1 MVIVDL
7 FQASAGLILLIFCA
21 DYLVRGAVSLA
32 HRLGLS
38 TLIIGLTV
46 VALGTSAPEF
56 VTTLSAA
63 LNGAPE
69 MAVGNVVGSNMA
81 NLLLV
86 LGVAA
91 VAKPIVC
98 SPRAIK
104 RDGVAMVVATGLF
117 AAMGLAGGLV
127 AWQGALLLL
136 VFVSY
141 LWGSYRAEQAMAG
154 NVAVHVQEAREVTQL
169 PIALSAAIAMV
180 AISLIGII
188 AGAQLLVTGGVGL
201 ARTFGVSEAVIGL
214 TLIAIGTSLPE
225 LATVVMASLRGHG
238 DVALGNV
245 LGSNIFNLLAVA
257 GGVSVIHPLPMPGQ
271 IIHFDLWLLLAISLG
286 VIAVTVFHGRI
297 PRAPAVVMVGAY
309 AAYIALQFGP
319 ARQVLGFY

>member
-7 FQASAGLILLIFCA
+7 LLAGAGLILLIFCA
-21 DYLVRGAVSLA
+21 DYLVRASVSLA

-56 VTTLSAA
+56 VTSLSAA

-69 MAVGNVVGSNMA
+69 MAVGNVVGSNVA

-91 VAKPIVC
+91 LAKPIVC

-104 RDGVAMVVATGLF
+104 RDGMAMLAATVLF
-117 AAMGLAGGLV
+117 IAMGLVGGLV

-136 VFVSY
+136 VFVGY
-141 LWGSYRAEQAMAG
+141 LWSSYRAELAMAG
-154 NVAVHVQEAREVTQL
+154 NVAVHVQEAQEVAEL
-169 PIALSAAIAMV
+169 RLGMPAAIAMV
-180 AISLIGII
+180 IVSLAGII
-188 AGAQLLVTGGVGL
+188 GGAQLLVTGGVGL
-201 ARTFGVSEAVIGL
+201 ARTFGVSETVIGL

-225 LATVVMASLRGHG
+225 LATVVMASIRGHG

-257 GGVSVIHPLPMPGQ
+257 GGVSVLHPLPIPGQ
-271 IIHFDLWLLLAISLG
+271 ILHFDLWLLLVISLS
-286 VIAVTVFHGRI
+286 VIAVTMFHGRI
-297 PRAPAVVMVGAY
+297 PRAPGAVMLTIYVG
-309 AAYIALQFGP
+309 YIGLQFGP
-319 ARQVLGFY
+319 VRSVLGLY